1 MVQSSASCM
10 GYGCSLTILDDWVLE
25 HEIYVVQDI
34 FTVTK
39 EASQSYRESIMYL
52 ENLIL
57 T

>member
-39 EASQSYRESIMYL
+39 EAS
-52 ENLIL
+52 
-57 T
+57 